1 LARVT
6 LRDIAEEAE
15 VSLMTVSNVLNGNH
29 AKVSGRTIARV
40 QKIVA
45 ERGYVPSASARSLAA
60 NSSRL
65 IGLLVPSADSDSL
78 ILSPHNVEVFGILER
93 QLRHLGYHLIF
104 RGVSDPAELDV
115 ALKTWNLDGAVLLGF
130 LDADVD
136 SFEPPSG
143 TPIIALDS
151 YSANPRTTGVRSNDF
166 EGGRLAAAY
175 LLARGH
181 RRIVF
186 AGPTFADSGV
196 VRQRFDGFLRAHR
209 EAGREWD
216 DAGYAAADTS
226 YDHGV
231 ELGRTLHL
239 DQPGATAIFAT
250 ADILAVGLMEGLRL
264 AGRAV
269 PADVSIV
276 GFDNIDLGQYVT
288 PKLTTIAQDVASKA
302 STAVR
307 MLMEEITGN
316 GVPGAPVVVGVELV
330 ERGSVAD
337 APAS

>member
-15 VSLMTVSNVLNGNH
+15 VSLMTVSNVINGNH
-29 AKVSGRTIARV
+29 AKVSERTIARV
-40 QKIVA
+40 QRIVT
-45 ERGYVPSASARSLAA
+45 ERGYVPSGSARSLAA

-78 ILSPHNVEVFGILER
+78 VLSPHNVAVFGILER
-93 QLRHLGYHLIF
+93 QLRHLGYHLLF
-104 RGVSDPAELDV
+104 RGVADPAELDV
-115 ALKTWNLDGAVLLGF
+115 ALRTWNLDGAVLLGF
-130 LDADVD
+130 LDEDVD
-136 SFEPPSG
+136 SFEPPAG

-151 YSANPRTTGVRSNDF
+151 YSDNPRTTGVRSDDF

-186 AGPTFADSGV
+186 AGPTFSRSGV
-196 VRQRFDGFLRAHR
+196 VRQRFDGFVQAHR

-216 DAGYAAADTS
+216 DADYVAVDTS
-226 YDHGV
+226 YERGV
-231 ELGRTLHL
+231 HLGRALYLEH
-239 DQPGATAIFAT
+239 PSATAVFAT

-269 PADVSIV
+269 PADVSVV
-276 GFDNIDLGQYVT
+276 GFDNIDIGQYVT
-288 PKLTTIAQDVASKA
+288 PKLTTIAQDVTSKA
-302 STAVR
+302 RTAVR
-307 MLMEEITGN
+307 MLMEEIAGN
-316 GVPGAPVVVGVELV
+316 GVPGAPVIVGVELV
-330 ERGSVAD
+330 ERGSAAD
-337 APAS
+337 APAF